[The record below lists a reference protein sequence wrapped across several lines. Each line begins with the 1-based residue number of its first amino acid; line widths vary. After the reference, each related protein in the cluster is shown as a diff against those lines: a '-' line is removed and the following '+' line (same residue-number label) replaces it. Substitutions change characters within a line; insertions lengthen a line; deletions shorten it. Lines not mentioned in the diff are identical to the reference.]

1 MARRVAFF
9 AGLAALA
16 LAGLIASVPS
26 VRGAEGS
33 GTFVVISDFHFNP
46 FDPPELATALAR
58 SAPAAWQATFTAAKD
73 QAMSRTGE
81 DTNPRTAGLKS
92 RPLRESRGE
101 CGFRHRGGRFSG
113 S

>member
-33 GTFVVISDFHFNP
+33 GTFVVITDFHFNP
-46 FDPPELATALAR
+46 FAARRRLAARIHLHQGLSAAALLA
-58 SAPAAWQATFTAAKD
+58 
-73 QAMSRTGE
+73 
-81 DTNPRTAGLKS
+81 
-92 RPLRESRGE
+92 
-101 CGFRHRGGRFSG
+101 
-113 S
+113 